1 MSSVTPAIISRLL
14 DEHADRLELY
24 AIQWSDSPEDIVQ
37 EAFIKL
43 AQQKEL
49 PRQPVSWLYRVVR
62 NRAISSARSHRSRKK
77 HESDYVNHTRA
88 WFEENPGSQ
97 LDAQTV
103 AEALQNIP
111 EEEREVIVAHIWG
124 GLTFEQIAEITGTTS
139 STAHRYY
146 QSGLKALKN
155 LLDLSWKTKN
165 K

>member
-37 EAFIKL
+37 EAFIEL
-43 AQQKEL
+43 AQQEQL

-62 NRAISSARSHRSRKK
+62 NRAISWRRSHQSRKK
-77 HESDYVNHTRA
+77 HESTYVNQTRA

-103 AEALQNIP
+103 AEALQKIP

-146 QSGLKALKN
+146 QSGLKSLKN